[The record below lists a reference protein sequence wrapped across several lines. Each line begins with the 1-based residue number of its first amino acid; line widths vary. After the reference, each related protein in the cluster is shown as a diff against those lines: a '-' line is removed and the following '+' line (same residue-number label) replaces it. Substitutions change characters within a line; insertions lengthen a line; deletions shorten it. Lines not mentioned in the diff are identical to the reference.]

1 LHNRLL
7 RIRWVNGK
15 VWGNSKMA
23 RIRMLHLHS
32 TFDLGG
38 KEARTA
44 KLMNHFG
51 DAAEHVILVGDNDAL
66 SARDAID
73 PDIKVEFPGDAAPSL
88 LGLPAPG
95 RYRKLAQYMQRFD
108 LVLSYNWGAMDG
120 VMAHT
125 LLGSVMK
132 LPPLIH
138 HEDGF
143 NEDEA
148 DKLNW
153 KRNWFRIAGLLRS
166 YALVVPSQKLEAIAR
181 QSWRLPEKKIHRF
194 PNGIDIAAYL
204 KSPHRDAFPGFRRDD
219 DEIVVGT
226 VAGLRT
232 VKNLPRLL
240 RAVAAAGPNVRL
252 AIAGTGPERDTILAE
267 AARLGISDRLI
278 MPGFLRDPARYVGLF
293 DIFALSSDSEQYPI
307 SLVEGMAAGC
317 AVAATDVGD
326 IRNIVA
332 HENRE
337 FIVPRD
343 DEDALAAAIR
353 RLAND
358 AGLRSKLAKANTDR
372 AVAEYDEGLMFA
384 RYRQLYSGAMNR
396 TDFTRQN

>member
-1 LHNRLL
+1 
-7 RIRWVNGK
+7 
-15 VWGNSKMA
+15 MA

-51 DAAEHVILVGDNDAL
+51 DQAEHVILVGDNQAL

-73 PDIKVEFPGDAAPSL
+73 PKIKVEFPGDAAPSL
-88 LGLPAPG
+88 LGMPAMG
-95 RYRKLAQYMQRFD
+95 RYRKLGEYMKRFD

-125 LLGSVMK
+125 LLVNSMK

-153 KRNWFRIAGLLRS
+153 KRNWFRIVGLLRS
-166 YALVVPSQKLEAIAR
+166 YALVVPSQKLEKIAR
-181 QSWRLPEKKIHRF
+181 QDWHLPPEKINRF
-194 PNGIDIAAYL
+194 ANGIDIEKYL
-204 KSPHRDAFPGFRRDD
+204 KRPQRGAFPGFRRNDG
-219 DEIVVGT
+219 EIVVGT

-232 VKNLPRLL
+232 VKNLPRLV
-240 RAVAAAGPNVRL
+240 RAVAAAGPNIRL
-252 AIAGTGPERDTILAE
+252 AIAGTGPEHDNIMAE
-267 AARLGISDRLI
+267 AARLGISDRLM

-307 SLVEGMAAGC
+307 SLVEGMASRC

-332 HENRE
+332 RDNRE

-343 DEDALAAAIR
+343 DEAALADAIR

-358 AGLRSKLAKANTDR
+358 AELRGRLAKANADR
-372 AVAEYDEGLMFA
+372 AFAEYDEGLMFA
-384 RYRQLYSGAMNR
+384 RYRQLYGGAMKR
-396 TDFTRQN
+396 ADFARQN

>member
-1 LHNRLL
+1 
-7 RIRWVNGK
+7 
-15 VWGNSKMA
+15 MA

-51 DAAEHVILVGDNDAL
+51 DEAEHVILVGDNEAL
-66 SARDAID
+66 SARDALD
-73 PDIKVEFPGDAAPSL
+73 ARVRVEFPGDAAPSL
-88 LGLPAPG
+88 LGMPALG
-95 RYRKLAQYMQRFD
+95 RYRKIAQYMQHFD
-108 LVLSYNWGAMDG
+108 IVLSYNWGAMDG

-125 LLGSVMK
+125 IFGTIMK
-132 LPPLIH
+132 LPPLVH

-153 KRNWFRIAGLLRS
+153 KRNWFRVVGLLRS
-166 YALVVPSQKLEAIAR
+166 YALVVPSQKLEKIAR
-181 QSWRLPEKKIHRF
+181 EAWHLRPEKINRF
-194 PNGIDIAAYL
+194 ANGIDIARYL
-204 KSPHRDAFPGFRRDD
+204 EPAQRAAFPGFRCDD
-219 DEIVVGT
+219 NEIVVGT

-232 VKNLPRLL
+232 VKNLPRLV
-240 RAVAAAGPNVRL
+240 RAVAAAGPNIRL
-252 AIAGTGPERDTILAE
+252 AIAGTGPERDTIMAE
-267 AARLGISDRLI
+267 AARLGISERVM
-278 MPGFLRDPARYVGLF
+278 MPGFLRDPALYVGLF

-326 IRNIVA
+326 IRNMVA
-332 HENRE
+332 DNNRA
-337 FIVPRD
+337 FVVPRD
-343 DEDALAAAIR
+343 DEAALAEAIR

-358 AGLRSKLAKANTDR
+358 AELRKNLGKQNAAR
-372 AVAEYDEGLMFA
+372 AFAEYDEALMFA
-384 RYRQLYSGAMNR
+384 RYRHLYGGAMNR
-396 TDFTRQN
+396 ADFARQN